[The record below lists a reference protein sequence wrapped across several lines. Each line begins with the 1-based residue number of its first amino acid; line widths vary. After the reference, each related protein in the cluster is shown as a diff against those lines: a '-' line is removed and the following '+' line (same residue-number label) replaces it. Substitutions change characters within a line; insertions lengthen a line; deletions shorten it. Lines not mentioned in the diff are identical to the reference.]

1 MDNVLPIEFNT
12 DYLLHKLSDRP
23 KIYQSHRDLW
33 WSADL
38 KKWMCTNP
46 GLIINIIEDARFGVH
61 AYDFSKLEER
71 FGLRFQHIKKIVSY
85 LPLTLDDGHK
95 TARKNMAQVISGR
108 HQECLRSFEETLT
121 LKLNLIDS
129 EDGPIDL
136 VQAVIQPSLKT
147 ALMFLSGLQGQEDFE
162 TEALSQIFDAS
173 ISMHRRVEI
182 NDQLAMLVKQLPE
195 SLSLDEKYFRIS
207 VFAIGYDSLLGS
219 ITSSLAM
226 ILLRH
231 QSKALHQIN
240 WDKDIP
246 YTGIPVIERLAKED
260 CELGGVKIKSGQA
273 VRLYLESAGFA
284 SHEKS
289 RYVSLFYGHGIHK
302 CVAMHLSN
310 DIWKIFINEFAKI
323 NRHFAISEM
332 NVRSNDY
339 VFNVYSNI
347 KLRFYD

>member
-1 MDNVLPIEFNT
+1 MDNFLTMKINSDF
-12 DYLLHKLSDRP
+12 LLHKLPERP
-23 KIYQSHRDLW
+23 EIYQSHRDLW
-33 WSADL
+33 WSTDL

-46 GLIINIIEDARFGVH
+46 ALIVKIVEDARFGVH

-95 TARKNMAQVISGR
+95 TARKNMAQVILAR
-108 HQECLRSFEETLT
+108 HQECALCFERSLVS
-121 LKLNLIDS
+121 KLSLIDS
-129 EDGPIDL
+129 AHGPIDL
-136 VQAVIQPSLKT
+136 VQEVIQPSLKS
-147 ALMFLSGLQGQEDFE
+147 ALMFLSGLQGLEDFE

-173 ISMHRRVEI
+173 ISIHRRVEI
-182 NDQLAMLVKQLPE
+182 NNQIAMLVKQLPE
-195 SLSLDEKYFRIS
+195 SLSLDEKYFRVS

-226 ILLRH
+226 TLLRH
-231 QSKALHQIN
+231 QSNAIHEIN
-240 WDKDIP
+240 WDKEMP
-246 YTGIPVIERLAKED
+246 YTGIPNIERVAKED
-260 CELGGVKIKSGQA
+260 CEFEGVTIKSGQA
-273 VRLYLESAGFA
+273 VRLYLESAGFT

-289 RYVSLFYGHGIHK
+289 KYSSLFYGHGIHK
-302 CVAMHLSN
+302 CVAMYLSN

-323 NRHFAISEM
+323 NLHFAISEM